1 VRSAE
6 RPLEVSSGQVAVGA
20 LQLEPASFRDPA
32 STVAYLDGRV
42 LRGLTKQ
49 GAADFEALA
58 AAPFF
63 ERAMAEGRLVR
74 TWQASPEELPQG
86 LGEEGWVGV
95 LEHQRIPLVTYPYE
109 WTFSMLKD
117 AALVHLDLLLEA
129 LDAGLTMKDGYAYN
143 LAFSGARPV
152 FIDVGSFEP
161 VRQGEPWAG
170 YRQFCQTMLY
180 PLLLQAHKDVR
191 FQPWLRGQV
200 GGIQPQELVRLFT
213 GRDRL
218 RPGVLKHVVLH
229 GAMDR
234 RHSGSRA
241 QDTQQAL
248 KAAGFSTEL
257 QRAAVAG
264 IRKLVARLEWRRSAS
279 EWKDYQAT
287 SSYSQ
292 AERELKAAFV
302 ERALEGKDARL
313 VFDLGGNDGTYSR
326 VAARHAQLVVCADG
340 DDLVLDGLYR
350 SLQRDGEQR
359 VLPAYLDLADPSP
372 GLGWRG
378 RERPGFFDR
387 AQPDAVLALA
397 LLHHLAITGN
407 LPLAQLV
414 DWLHGLGGRLVVEFV
429 DAADPMADRLL
440 ANKPPG
446 MHGDYRRELFERLL
460 EARFEV
466 IERQQL
472 PSGTRTLYHATP
484 RR

>member
-1 VRSAE
+1 MRA
-6 RPLEVSSGQVAVGA
+6 LE
-20 LQLEPASFRDPA
+20 LEPASFRDPA

-42 LRGLTKQ
+42 LRGLTKE
-49 GAADFEALA
+49 GAEDFRALA

-63 ERAMAEGRLVR
+63 PRAMADGRLVG
-74 TWQASPEELPQG
+74 TAQVSLEEFPQSLRG
-86 LGEEGWVGV
+86 DAWVGV

-129 LDAGLTMKDGYAYN
+129 LDAGLTMKDGSAYN
-143 LAFSGARPV
+143 LAFVDARPV
-152 FIDVGSFEP
+152 FIDIGSFQP

-191 FQPWLRGQV
+191 FQPWLRGQLA
-200 GGIQPQELVRLFT
+200 GIAPQELTRLLS

-218 RPGVLKHVVLH
+218 RRGVLKHVVLH

-234 RHSGSRA
+234 RLSGSRA

-257 QRAAVAG
+257 QRAAVVG
-264 IRKLVARLEWRRSAS
+264 IRKLVAGLQWRRSGS

-287 SSYSQ
+287 SSYSD
-292 AERELKAAFV
+292 AERQLKTAFV
-302 ERALEGKDARL
+302 ERALVGRGARL
-313 VFDLGGNDGTYSR
+313 VVDLGGNDGAYSR
-326 VAARHAQLVVCADG
+326 VAARHAELVVCADG

-350 SLQRDGEQR
+350 SLQREGQQR
-359 VLPAYLDLADPSP
+359 ILPAYLDLTDPSP

-378 RERPGFFDR
+378 QERPGFFDR
-387 AQPDAVLALA
+387 ARPDAVLALA

-407 LPLAQLV
+407 VPLAEVV
-414 DWLHGLGGRLVVEFV
+414 DWLWGLGARLVVEFV
-429 DAADPMADRLL
+429 DPADPMADRLL

-446 MHGDYRRELFERLL
+446 MHGDYRREPFEQLL

>member
-1 VRSAE
+1 MRS
-6 RPLEVSSGQVAVGA
+6 LE
-20 LQLEPASFRDPA
+20 LEPASFRDPA
-32 STVAYLDGRV
+32 SSVAYLDGRV
-42 LRGLTKQ
+42 LRGLTRE
-49 GAADFEALA
+49 GAEDFQALA
-58 AAPFF
+58 AAPFY
-63 ERAMAEGRLVR
+63 ERAMADGRLVG
-74 TWQASPEELPQG
+74 TSEVSLEGLPQSQRG
-86 LGEEGWVGV
+86 DAWVGV

-117 AALVHLDLLLEA
+117 AALTHMDLLLEA
-129 LDAGLTMKDGYAYN
+129 LDTGLTMKDGSAFN
-143 LAFSGARPV
+143 LAFVGARPV
-152 FIDVGSFEP
+152 FLDVGSFQRLRP
-161 VRQGEPWAG
+161 GEPWAG

-191 FQPWLRGQV
+191 FQPWLRGQL
-200 GGIQPQELVRLFT
+200 GGIAPQELARLFV
-213 GRDRL
+213 GRDRW

-234 RHSGSRA
+234 RLSGSRA
-241 QDTQQAL
+241 QDTRKAL
-248 KAAGFSTEL
+248 QAAGFSTEL
-257 QRAAVAG
+257 QRAAVAA

-279 EWKDYQAT
+279 QWKNYQAT
-287 SSYSQ
+287 STYSQ

-302 ERALEGKDARL
+302 EHALAGKDARL
-313 VFDLGGNDGTYSR
+313 VMDLGGNDGTYSR
-326 VAARHAQLVVCADG
+326 VAARHAELVVCADG

-350 SLQRDGEQR
+350 SLRQQGER
-359 VLPAYLDLADPSP
+359 RILPVYLDLADPSP

-378 RERPGFFDR
+378 RERAGFFDR
-387 AQPDAVLALA
+387 ARPDAVLALA

-429 DAADPMADRLL
+429 DPADPMADRLL

-446 MHGDYRRELFERLL
+446 MHADYRRETFEHLL
-460 EARFEV
+460 EARFDL

>member
-1 VRSAE
+1 MRA
-6 RPLEVSSGQVAVGA
+6 LES
-20 LQLEPASFRDPA
+20 EPASFRDPA
-32 STVAYLDGRV
+32 SAVVYLDGRV
-42 LRGLTKQ
+42 LRGLTKE
-49 GAADFEALA
+49 GADDFQALA

-74 TWQASPEELPQG
+74 TTEVSLEGLPQSLRG
-86 LGEEGWVGV
+86 YAWVGV

-117 AALVHLDLLLEA
+117 AALVHLDLLVEA

-143 LAFSGARPV
+143 LAFVGARPV
-152 FIDVGSFEP
+152 FIDVGSFQP

-191 FQPWLRGQV
+191 FQPWLRGQL
-200 GGIQPQELVRLFT
+200 GGIAPQELARLFV
-213 GRDRL
+213 GRERL

-234 RHSGSRA
+234 RHSGARA

-248 KAAGFSTEL
+248 AAAGFSTQL
-257 QRAAVAG
+257 QRAAVVA

-279 EWKDYQAT
+279 QWSHYQTT
-287 SSYSQ
+287 SSYSD
-292 AERELKAAFV
+292 AERQLKAAFV
-302 ERALEGKDARL
+302 ESALAGKDARL
-313 VFDLGGNDGTYSR
+313 VLDLGGNDGTYSR
-326 VAARHAQLVVCADG
+326 VAARHAELVVCADG

-350 SLQRDGEQR
+350 SLREQGEQR
-359 VLPAYLDLADPSP
+359 VLPVYLDLADPSP

-378 RERPGFFDR
+378 QERPAFFDR
-387 AQPDAVLALA
+387 VRPDAVLALA

-414 DWLHGLGGRLVVEFV
+414 DWLGGLGARLVVEFV

-440 ANKPPG
+440 ANKPVG
-446 MHGDYRRELFERLL
+446 MHADYRREHFERLL
-460 EARFEV
+460 EARFDV
-466 IERQQL
+466 VDRQQL

>member
-1 VRSAE
+1 MG
-6 RPLEVSSGQVAVGA
+6 PLE
-20 LQLEPASFRDPA
+20 LEPASFRDPA
-32 STVAYLDGRV
+32 SSVVYLDGRV

-49 GAADFEALA
+49 GADDFRALA

-63 ERAMAEGRLVR
+63 ARAMADGRLVG
-74 TWQASPEELPQG
+74 TWPVSLEGLPHSQR
-86 LGEEGWVGV
+86 GESWVGV
-95 LEHQRIPLVTYPYE
+95 LEHQRIPFVTYPYE
-109 WTFSMLKD
+109 WTFSMLRD
-117 AALVHLDLLLEA
+117 AALAHLDLLLEA
-129 LDAGLTMKDGYAYN
+129 LDAGLTMKDGSAYN
-143 LAFSGARPV
+143 LAFAGGRPV
-152 FIDVGSFEP
+152 FIDVGSFQP

-200 GGIQPQELVRLFT
+200 GGIQPQELTRLFV

-218 RPGVLKHVVLH
+218 RSGVLKHVVLH

-241 QDTQQAL
+241 QDTQRAL
-248 KAAGFSTEL
+248 QAAGFSTQL
-257 QRAAVAG
+257 QRAAVAA
-264 IRKLVARLEWRRSAS
+264 IRKLVAGLEWRRSAS
-279 EWKDYQAT
+279 QWSHYQAT
-287 SSYSQ
+287 SSYSD

-302 ERALEGKDARL
+302 EHALEGKDARL
-313 VFDLGGNDGTYSR
+313 VFDLGGNDGSYSR
-326 VAARHAQLVVCADG
+326 VAARHAELVVCADS

-378 RERPGFFDR
+378 QERAGFFDR
-387 AQPDAVLALA
+387 ARPDAVLALA

-407 LPLAQLV
+407 VPLAQLV
-414 DWLHGLGGRLVVEFV
+414 DWLAGLGGRLVVEFV
-429 DAADPMADRLL
+429 DPTDPMADRLL

-446 MHGDYRRELFERLL
+446 MHADWRREPFEHLL
-460 EARFEV
+460 QARFDV
-466 IERQQL
+466 VDRQQL

>member
-1 VRSAE
+1 MRA
-6 RPLEVSSGQVAVGA
+6 LE
-20 LQLEPASFRDPA
+20 LEPASFRDPA

-42 LRGLTKQ
+42 LRGLTKE
-49 GAADFEALA
+49 GAEDYGALA

-63 ERAMAEGRLVR
+63 ERAMTEGRLVR
-74 TWQASPEELPQG
+74 TWQASLEELPQG
-86 LGEEGWVGV
+86 LGGQGWVGV

-129 LDAGLTMKDGYAYN
+129 LDAGLTMKDGSAFN
-143 LAFSGARPV
+143 LAFVGGRPV
-152 FIDVGSFEP
+152 FIDVGSFQR

-191 FQPWLRGQV
+191 FQPWLRGQL
-200 GGIQPQELVRLFT
+200 GGIAPQELARLFV
-213 GRDRL
+213 GRERL

-234 RHSGSRA
+234 RHSGARA
-241 QDTQQAL
+241 QDTRRELA
-248 KAAGFSTEL
+248 AAGFSVEL

-279 EWKDYQAT
+279 EWKNYQAT
-287 SSYSQ
+287 STYSD
-292 AERELKAAFV
+292 AERQLKAAFV
-302 ERALEGKDARL
+302 EGALAGKGAGL
-313 VFDLGGNDGTYSR
+313 VVDLGGNDGTYSR
-326 VAARHAQLVVCADG
+326 VAARHAELVVCADG

-350 SLQRDGEQR
+350 SLQREGERR
-359 VLPAYLDLADPSP
+359 VLPVYLDLADPSP

-378 RERPGFFDR
+378 QERAGFFDR
-387 AQPDAVLALA
+387 ARPDAVLALA

-414 DWLHGLGGRLVVEFV
+414 DWLHGLGARLVVEFV

-446 MHGDYRRELFERLL
+446 MHADYRREPFERLL

-466 IERQQL
+466 IERQPL